1 MTKQNTLTEVRM
13 RLVDT
18 GGRTSQE
25 LGTGRIVGQI
35 MVYLYLQK
43 EAQSLDS
50 IGEALVLSKASISI
64 AVRQL
69 ERLGLV
75 RRVWL
80 KGDRKKYYRS
90 ADNIGSG
97 LQEGL
102 LSFLRQK
109 VVFFGIELDTA
120 LAMLEGT
127 PPQDNSNTEL
137 IFLRQRMNRAKK
149 LQRLL
154 LRLLGNPLVNFLAK
168 TIK

>member
-1 MTKQNTLTEVRM
+1 MDDQGTLTEVRA
-13 RLVDT
+13 RLVET

-43 EAQSLDS
+43 EAQSLDR

-64 AVRQL
+64 AVRHL

-97 LQEGL
+97 LQQGL

-109 VVFFGIELDTA
+109 VILFGIELDLA
-120 LAMLEGT
+120 LDMLGKSLPGEEG
-127 PPQDNSNTEL
+127 DADVH
-137 IFLRQRMNRAKK
+137 FLRQRMNRAKK
-149 LQRLL
+149 LQMILNKI
-154 LRLLGNPLVNFLAK
+154 LGSPLVNFLAK
-168 TIK
+168 NIK